1 MEGKIKF
8 VTTRIVLASKLALAG
23 VRHKRRLALQINIIL
38 IGVNSIKTLADY
50 YNVKYNDT
58 ERYALLKNYVSS
70 VDTGMLSP
78 LTSFDK
84 YEKYYSRVQNELIG
98 LTTASGIKIKSQS
111 KHFIERVFGTK
122 NDPTHNDKLRSGGPL
137 SDIEDALINGKTKST
152 HNGDS
157 ILHYTDKCGV
167 TVNPYTGNLIQVN
180 LK

>member
-1 MEGKIKF
+1 MLYNGFGRSTAQKAVSSANKHN
-8 VTTRIVLASKLALAG
+8 LDWSKE
-23 VRHKRRLALQINIIL
+23 HNI
-38 IGVNSIKTLADY
+38 NSIKTLADY

>member
-1 MEGKIKF
+1 MKINVGFGRSTAQKA
-8 VTTRIVLASKLALAG
+8 VSSANKHYLDWSKE
-23 VRHKRRLALQINIIL
+23 HNI
-38 IGVNSIKTLADY
+38 NSIKTLADY

-111 KHFIERVFGTK
+111 KHLLSVFLVLKMNLHITI
-122 NDPTHNDKLRSGGPL
+122 NQEVEYLY
-137 SDIEDALINGKTKST
+137 LI
-152 HNGDS
+152 
-157 ILHYTDKCGV
+157 
-167 TVNPYTGNLIQVN
+167 
-180 LK
+180 LKML

>member
-1 MEGKIKF
+1 MKINVGFGRSTAQKA
-8 VTTRIVLASKLALAG
+8 VSSANKHYLDWSKE
-23 VRHKRRLALQINIIL
+23 HNI
-38 IGVNSIKTLADY
+38 NSIKTLTDY

-111 KHFIERVFGTK
+111 KHLLSVFLVLKMTLHITI
-122 NDPTHNDKLRSGGPL
+122 NQEVEYLY
-137 SDIEDALINGKTKST
+137 LILK
-152 HNGDS
+152 
-157 ILHYTDKCGV
+157 IL
-167 TVNPYTGNLIQVN
+167 
-180 LK
+180 